1 MNIAAGPWAR
11 VPVRTDRN
19 DGCPATS
26 ANRSC
31 CGCGFAKPVSIAD
44 RAPCN
49 TCGLRQAQNPVPPAA
64 LHTGTAG
71 VRHGARTRTC
81 DPRKAYLWPTKKP
94 TSRWATRQRRRFNE
108 KSPPDGGL
116 SFGTGSPGW
125 IRTTECLSQSQ
136 VPYRLATGL
145 WNCDAAIVTPKR
157 RRQYSVRNREPLA
170 PGPFEAIS
178 ASRTGWRDGP
188 CADRSS
194 CAPLRGHRGS

>member
-1 MNIAAGPWAR
+1 MSGHKREQVMLRVRIRQTCLNRRSRAVQHPSSPTGAKSGPVGRAAHRNRRCAPR
-11 VPVRTDRN
+11 RTHENMRSPKSLPV
-19 DGCPATS
+19 A
-26 ANRSC
+26 
-31 CGCGFAKPVSIAD
+31 
-44 RAPCN
+44 
-49 TCGLRQAQNPVPPAA
+49 
-64 LHTGTAG
+64 
-71 VRHGARTRTC
+71 
-81 DPRKAYLWPTKKP
+81 TKKP
-94 TSRWATRQRRRFNE
+94 TSRWATRQRKRSNE

-145 WNCDAAIVTPKR
+145 WNCVAAIVTPKR

-170 PGPFEAIS
+170 PGPFEAVS

-194 CAPLRGHRGS
+194 CAPLRGRRGS

>member
-1 MNIAAGPWAR
+1 MNIAAAPWAR

-44 RAPCN
+44 RSRLDASCA
-49 TCGLRQAQNPVPPAA
+49 GQAQNPVLPAA
-64 LHTGTAG
+64 PHTETTRA
-71 VRHGARTRTC
+71 RHVERTEHAAHESLS
-81 DPRKAYLWPTKKP
+81 DG
-94 TSRWATRQRRRFNE
+94 SR
-108 KSPPDGGL
+108 KSPPCGGPRADTNAQRKARL
-116 SFGTGSPGW
+116 AAGFSFGTGSPGW

-170 PGPFEAIS
+170 PDPYEAIS

-194 CAPLRGHRGS
+194 CARPRGRRGS